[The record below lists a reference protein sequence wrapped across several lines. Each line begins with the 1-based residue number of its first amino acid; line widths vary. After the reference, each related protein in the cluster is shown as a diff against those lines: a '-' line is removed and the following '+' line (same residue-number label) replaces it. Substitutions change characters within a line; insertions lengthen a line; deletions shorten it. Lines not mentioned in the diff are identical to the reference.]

1 MLKEKVI
8 QEEIEIVDGKVFAVF
23 SCKEERRLLDGC
35 EMRKELAKEIEA
47 KREELEA
54 LNKAV
59 EKTTKE
65 LTELLQQDNALVGEQ
80 YCNLS
85 TPVYKTIDGIVQV
98 DEQGNAI
105 IEGYTHDE
113 YCPHKEE
120 RE

>member
-1 MLKEKVI
+1 MLKEKTI
-8 QEEIEIVDGKVFAVF
+8 QERLEIENGKVFAVF
-23 SCKEERRLLDGC
+23 SYKEERRVIDGC
-35 EMRKELAKEIEA
+35 EMRNELAKEIEV
-47 KREELEA
+47 KRQELEE

-59 EKTTKE
+59 EQATKE
-65 LTELLQQDNALVGEQ
+65 LTELLQQDNELVGEQ

-98 DEQGNAI
+98 DTQGNPI
-105 IEGYTHDE
+105 VERYTHNE

>member
-23 SCKEERRLLDGC
+23 SWKEERREIDGC
-35 EMRKELAKEIEA
+35 EMRRELAKEIER
-47 KREELEA
+47 KRQELEE

-59 EKTTKE
+59 EQATKK
-65 LTELLQQDNALVGEQ
+65 LTELLQQDNALIGEQ
-80 YCNLS
+80 YCDLS
-85 TPVYKTIDGIVQV
+85 MPVYKTIDGIVQV

-105 IEGYTHDE
+105 IEGYTHDA

-120 RE
+120 RA